1 MTKRITKEFADLQLE
16 PPEDMKVDLISEND
30 LFKWVVT
37 INGPKDTPYAGGKFL
52 VNVTLPNEYPFK
64 PPVINWKTK
73 IYHPNVTNDGKGSMC
88 LGFLKDGEW
97 KPSSRMA
104 AALEYVRQL
113 MIEPVPDDAVE
124 QAISDEYRNN
134 RKQFIKT
141 AKQWTN
147 THAKL

>member
-30 LFKWVVT
+30 LFKWIVT
-37 INGPKDTPYAGGKFL
+37 IIGPKDSPYAGGKFE
-52 VNVTLPNEYPFK
+52 VQVTLPNEYPFK

-73 IYHPNVTNDGKGSMC
+73 IYHPNVTNDGKGTMC
-88 LGFLKDGEW
+88 LGFLRDGEW

-124 QAISDEYRNN
+124 QAVAQEYRNN
-134 RKQFIKT
+134 RKQFVKT
-141 AKQWTN
+141 AKQWTK
-147 THAKL
+147 TYAGG